1 MTTKTDEQQ
10 IRELIERWVIAI
22 RARDL
27 EGVLAGHAKDVV
39 MFDVPPPEGGV
50 RGLSEYRAI
59 WPGFFEWI
67 ASGAVFEIVELDVVT
82 GTDVAYAFALLRCGS
97 PEDLN
102 TTPDQRLRLSLG
114 LVKRADEW
122 LVQHEHHS
130 FTYVADRFSGEET
143 VRDIHEGWFA
153 DTEAKNLD
161 GIMSHIAPD
170 VVSYEHEAPLE
181 YIGVD
186 EVRAMCR
193 SGLEQTTGQVTW
205 TVPELNVVARDDVAV
220 AWGLNH
226 MTAQMP
232 DGTLAEEW
240 SRGTRVFRR
249 EDGEWVMVHQHVSYP
264 REQGP
269 SGDEEPEGLG
279 R

>member
-1 MTTKTDEQQ
+1 MTNKTDEQQ
-10 IRELIERWVIAI
+10 IRELIEHWVRAI

-27 EGVLAGHAKDVV
+27 EGVLARHAKDIV
-39 MFDVPPPEGGV
+39 MFDVARPERGA
-50 RGLSEYRAI
+50 RGLSEYRST
-59 WPGFFEWI
+59 WPDFFEWI

-82 GTDVAYAFALLRCGS
+82 GTDVAYAIALLRCGS
-97 PEDLN
+97 PEDLS

-130 FTYVADRFSGEET
+130 FTYVADRFSGEES
-143 VRDIHEGWFA
+143 VREIHEGWFA
-153 DTEAKNLD
+153 DTETKNLD

-181 YIGVD
+181 YIGAD
-186 EVRAMCR
+186 KVRAVCR

-205 TVPELNVVARDDVAV
+205 TVPELSVVARDDLAV
-220 AWGLNH
+220 AWGLNR

-249 EDGEWVMVHQHVSYP
+249 ENGEWTMVHQHVSYP
-264 REQGP
+264 REQDP
-269 SGDEEPEGLG
+269 SAHEEPEV
-279 R
+279 

>member
-1 MTTKTDEQQ
+1 MTSLTDEQQ
-10 IRELIERWVIAI
+10 IRELIESWVRAI

-27 EGVLAGHAKDVV
+27 EGVIAHHAEDIV
-39 MFDVPPPEGGV
+39 MFDVPPPERGA
-50 RGLSEYRAI
+50 RGLSAYRAT

-67 ASGAVFEIVELDVVT
+67 ASGAVFEIVELDVAAS
-82 GTDVAYAFALLRCGS
+82 TDVAYAFALLRCGS
-97 PEDLN
+97 PEDLSAL
-102 TTPDQRLRLSLG
+102 PEQRLRLSLG
-114 LVKRADEW
+114 LVKRVDEW

-130 FTYVADRFSGEET
+130 FAYVADRFSGEES
-143 VRDIHEGWFA
+143 VRDIHGGWFA

-181 YIGVD
+181 YLGVD
-186 EVRAMCR
+186 VVREMCR

-205 TVPELNVVARDDVAV
+205 TVPELNVVARDDLAV

-226 MTAQMP
+226 MTAQMS
-232 DGTLAEEW
+232 DSTLAEEW

-249 EDGEWVMVHQHVSYP
+249 QNGEWSMVHQHVSYP
-264 REQGP
+264 REQNP
-269 SGDEEPEGLG
+269 SGNEESDV
-279 R
+279 

>member
-1 MTTKTDEQQ
+1 MTDKTDEQQ
-10 IRELIERWVIAI
+10 IRELIEHWVRAI

-27 EGVLAGHAKDVV
+27 ESVLARHARDIV
-39 MFDVPPPEGGV
+39 MFDVPPPERGA
-50 RGLSEYRAI
+50 RGLSEYRTT
-59 WPGFFEWI
+59 WPDFFEWV
-67 ASGAVFEIVELDVVT
+67 ATGVVFEIVELDVVA
-82 GTDVAYAFALLRCGS
+82 GTDVAYAIALLRCGS
-97 PEDLN
+97 PEDLSAI
-102 TTPDQRLRLSLG
+102 PDQRLRLSLG
-114 LVKRADEW
+114 LVKRSDEW

-130 FTYVADRFSGEET
+130 FTCVADRFNGEES

-161 GIMSHIAPD
+161 GIISHIAAD

-186 EVRAMCR
+186 KVREMCR

-205 TVPELNVVARDDVAV
+205 TVPELSVVARDDLAV
-220 AWGLNH
+220 AWGLNR

-249 EDGEWVMVHQHVSYP
+249 ENGEWTMVHQHVSYP
-264 REQGP
+264 REQDP
-269 SGDEEPEGLG
+269 SIDEEPEV
-279 R
+279 